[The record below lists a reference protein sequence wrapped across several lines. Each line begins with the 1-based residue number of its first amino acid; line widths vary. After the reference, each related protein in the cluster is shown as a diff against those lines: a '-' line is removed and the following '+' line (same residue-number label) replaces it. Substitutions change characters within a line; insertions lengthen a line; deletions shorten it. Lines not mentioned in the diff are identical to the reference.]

1 MEEQIKPNEEISSML
16 KRMYEGKFTEQQMK
30 LSSIIGQTL
39 GEISHDDQ
47 QFLKLMDQETI
58 KVDGYYVVSLLLK
71 SKDFNLPNNRV
82 LALKRL
88 NYLQRKQTWCIS
100 HHGVAGFKFAIRN
113 MQFAKHF
120 GSLQMSF
127 CIFSKNCKSLKSHTS

>member
-100 HHGVAGFKFAIRN
+100 HHGVPGFKLAIRN

-127 CIFSKNCKSLKSHTS
+127 CIFSKNCKSLKSDTS

>member
-1 MEEQIKPNEEISSML
+1 ML

-100 HHGVAGFKFAIRN
+100 HHGVAGFKLAICN

>member
-1 MEEQIKPNEEISSML
+1 
-16 KRMYEGKFTEQQMK
+16 MYEGKFTEQQMK

-47 QFLKLMDQETI
+47 QFLKLTDQETI

-71 SKDFNLPNNRV
+71 SKDFNLPNNTV

-100 HHGVAGFKFAIRN
+100 HHGVAGFKLAIRN

-127 CIFSKNCKSLKSHTS
+127 CIFSKNCKSLKSDTS

>member
-1 MEEQIKPNEEISSML
+1 ML